1 MNNETLNLSEMRPLP
16 EPPPTPLSPPPPP
29 PPPQPPLSS
38 QAVKKRRATVNEE
51 LAALVRSHLPHLSY
65 QQVASPDFD
74 LSSNNLEEAVRAK
87 IEDKR
92 RQVGKLKY

>member
-1 MNNETLNLSEMRPLP
+1 MVFEAKIQVKSFQLNWAP
-16 EPPPTPLSPPPPP
+16 
-29 PPPQPPLSS
+29 
-38 QAVKKRRATVNEE
+38 VNEE
-51 LAALVRSHLPHLSY
+51 LTALVRSHLPHLSY